1 LSFPGIDIAVETV
14 QQAERN
20 GMRILVI
27 QRPPVDCIDG
37 MRLDRFM
44 PGHQYEVGASLAAL
58 FLAERWAEP
67 VTGAP
72 PALAIPLDEFD
83 ADADAAPSTPPNLV
97 REIYPPYYDGPA
109 AFATAGKRRD
119 RSKTR
124 ST

>member
-1 LSFPGIDIAVETV
+1 
-14 QQAERN
+14 
-20 GMRILVI
+20 MRILVI
-27 QRPPVDCIDG
+27 QRPTVDCIDG
-37 MRLDRFM
+37 IRLDRFM

-72 PALAIPLDEFD
+72 PALAIPLNEFD
-83 ADADAAPSTPPNLV
+83 ADANAAPAAPPNLV

-109 AFATAGKRRD
+109 ALGTNLRRRD

>member
-1 LSFPGIDIAVETV
+1 
-14 QQAERN
+14 
-20 GMRILVI
+20 MRILVI
-27 QRPPVDCIDG
+27 QRPTVDCIDG
-37 MRLDRFM
+37 IRLDRFM

-72 PALAIPLDEFD
+72 PALAIPLNEFD
-83 ADADAAPSTPPNLV
+83 ADANAAPPAPPNLV

-109 AFATAGKRRD
+109 ALGTDHRRRD

>member
-1 LSFPGIDIAVETV
+1 
-14 QQAERN
+14 
-20 GMRILVI
+20 MRILVI
-27 QRPPVDCIDG
+27 QRPTMNCIDG

-58 FLAERWAEP
+58 FLAEQWAEP

-72 PALAIPLDEFD
+72 PVLAIPLNEYSGD
-83 ADADAAPSTPPNLV
+83 AGAAPPKPV
-97 REIYPPYYDGPA
+97 REIYPPRYGGPA
-109 AFATAGKRRD
+109 AVAPDRRDRD